1 MAVFIRKKKLTEDDA
16 QQQPQQ
22 QQTSQASSNASVAA
36 QEIEKCNQDIIKCQN
51 AINIAEQRYQEE
63 KKKQNSNILQLQQ
76 RIAELGGTPVE
87 PATNNESAKVSFRF
101 SKKLYEAVQTGK
113 TDELADAIA
122 KTFESLPNLSYA
134 MDAKGCLTLAKRL
147 LAFLNE
153 QSWNDGNS
161 HWDEVS
167 EFLVNTLKKA
177 NISLSS
183 RELGQFIGALGE
195 ELKRR
200 TMFSWIFG
208 RDFPSQEPE
217 ITEDETWDGIDP
229 SEINNMDD
237 DLIRYHRNIGN
248 DDVYDAYRERGL
260 DDEIF

>member
-1 MAVFIRKKKLTEDDA
+1 MYIRKPKKLTEDDT
-16 QQQPQQ
+16 Q
-22 QQTSQASSNASVAA
+22 QQTQQTQQSQPSSNVSAVA
-36 QEIEKCNQDIIKCQN
+36 QEIEKCNQDILKCQN
-51 AINIAEQRYQEE
+51 AINVAEQRYQEE
-63 KKKQNSNILQLQQ
+63 KKKQNDNIVQLQQ
-76 RIAELGGTPVE
+76 RIAELGGTAIE
-87 PATNNESAKVSFRF
+87 PATSNESAKAKFRF

-113 TDELADAIA
+113 TDELADAVA
-122 KTFESLPNLSYA
+122 TTFNSLPKLSYF
-134 MDAKGCLTLAKRL
+134 MDAKGCITLAKRL
-147 LAFLNE
+147 LTFLNE

-167 EFLVNTLKKA
+167 EFLVNTLSKA

-183 RELGQFIGALGE
+183 REMGQFIGALGN
-195 ELKRR
+195 ELKKR

-208 RDFPSQEPE
+208 RDVPSQEPE
-217 ITEDETWDGIDP
+217 ITEDETWDDIDP